1 MVKKMLFLKSYIKD
15 IIKNKKRFLSLSLIV
30 GIVLGVFLCFTSLL
44 GNIKN
49 SYQAYLKKNNLYD
62 LKISTS
68 YLFSKDDKS
77 SIKSLDNIEGVKLVK
92 TLDVISEVNGNS
104 YNVKLNSISNDRNLN
119 SKDYINHLTLTKGR
133 YPRTINEGL
142 IEESFFH
149 DKNLSL
155 NDLIILKPNDENFLR
170 AKKIKIVGTI
180 KSSYYNLKRKEE
192 NKDNKKLDYY
202 LYLDEKDFNTDY
214 YNECFIKS
222 SNIKKL
228 DMDFVNN
235 FIKED
240 LNKRSE
246 NEIKS
251 LESEINSIKEE
262 LNSFY
267 TANLPSNNLNYELKN
282 LSEKLTYNE
291 KKLESIKSLEFDIQ
305 KRTNDESFDSY
316 ENELNILNN
325 LKNILNKSFVLLS
338 IFCFSIIYLVIK
350 NTNYLKEYEHD
361 KNKLLFKYILYSSG
375 IIIIGSLISIIFSKI
390 TFILIGD
397 YFKKNYDF
405 ILINKLN
412 INYFISKIF
421 IFYLLNIIFILVIYI
436 FKNLIKIK
444 EKLINIYIICLLVVP
459 FITLI
464 QIKTSILDL
473 PNKQFNS
480 IFKYDMIINFKKD
493 ISNKEKKII
502 YNKIK
507 NNKNISKYTTVYK
520 ENINVIKNKL
530 NTKSDIVIFK
540 NEKDSNNFIKYKVS
554 DKVAISKNLAKKLNI
569 DKNDNIKLVINNKK
583 ITVKVDY
590 VTKNYIGNYI
600 YINSNLYK
608 KLTNDSINYSS
619 ILTINKKDDASVIK
633 DLENHDGI
641 YNIELKSNNKTK
653 YKNMLSLVNTIFI
666 ILIIYIFIINF
677 IIIYNLANINVN
689 KRKNEIANLKLLGL
703 YDSYIVNTIF
713 KFNKNNLFMSLI
725 FSLSLSTLFSF
736 VILNLF
742 KNNIFY
748 YKLAI
753 ISFKYLYILPIL
765 IILLFIYKLMLYL
778 NIKKITNK

>member
-1 MVKKMLFLKSYIKD
+1 MI
-15 IIKNKKRFLSLSLIV
+15 
-30 GIVLGVFLCFTSLL
+30 
-44 GNIKN
+44 
-49 SYQAYLKKNNLYD
+49 
-62 LKISTS
+62 
-68 YLFSKDDKS
+68 
-77 SIKSLDNIEGVKLVK
+77 
-92 TLDVISEVNGNS
+92 
-104 YNVKLNSISNDRNLN
+104 
-119 SKDYINHLTLTKGR
+119 
-133 YPRTINEGL
+133 
-142 IEESFFH
+142 
-149 DKNLSL
+149 
-155 NDLIILKPNDENFLR
+155 
-170 AKKIKIVGTI
+170 
-180 KSSYYNLKRKEE
+180 
-192 NKDNKKLDYY
+192 
-202 LYLDEKDFNTDY
+202 
-214 YNECFIKS
+214 
-222 SNIKKL
+222 
-228 DMDFVNN
+228 
-235 FIKED
+235 
-240 LNKRSE
+240 
-246 NEIKS
+246 
-251 LESEINSIKEE
+251 
-262 LNSFY
+262 
-267 TANLPSNNLNYELKN
+267 
-282 LSEKLTYNE
+282 
-291 KKLESIKSLEFDIQ
+291 
-305 KRTNDESFDSY
+305 
-316 ENELNILNN
+316 
-325 LKNILNKSFVLLS
+325 
-338 IFCFSIIYLVIK
+338 
-350 NTNYLKEYEHD
+350 
-361 KNKLLFKYILYSSG
+361 
-375 IIIIGSLISIIFSKI
+375 
-390 TFILIGD
+390 
-397 YFKKNYDF
+397 
-405 ILINKLN
+405 
-412 INYFISKIF
+412 
-421 IFYLLNIIFILVIYI
+421 
-436 FKNLIKIK
+436 
-444 EKLINIYIICLLVVP
+444 P

-502 YNKIK
+502 YDKIK
-507 NNKNISKYTTVYK
+507 NNKKISKYTTVYK

-540 NEKDSNNFIKYKVS
+540 NEKDSNNFIKYKSS

-619 ILTINKKDDASVIK
+619 ILTINKKDEESVIK
-633 DLENHDGI
+633 DLENYDEI
-641 YNIELKSNNKTK
+641 YNIELKSNSKTK

>member
-1 MVKKMLFLKSYIKD
+1 MVNKILFLKSYVKD

-155 NDLIILKPNDENFLR
+155 NDLIILKPKDENFLR

-228 DMDFVNN
+228 DMDFLNN
-235 FIKED
+235 FIKEN
-240 LNKRSE
+240 LNKKSE

-641 YNIELKSNNKTK
+641 YNIELKSNSKTK

>member
-1 MVKKMLFLKSYIKD
+1 MLQEATRAINSAFNNSFIKK
-15 IIKNKKRFLSLSLIV
+15 LS
-30 GIVLGVFLCFTSLL
+30 
-44 GNIKN
+44 
-49 SYQAYLKKNNLYD
+49 QYLHD
-62 LKISTS
+62 CVREEV
-68 YLFSKDDKS
+68 KS
-77 SIKSLDNIEGVKLVK
+77 STFRNLKADKDNNIE
-92 TLDVISEVNGNS
+92 TN
-104 YNVKLNSISNDRNLN
+104 
-119 SKDYINHLTLTKGR
+119 
-133 YPRTINEGL
+133 
-142 IEESFFH
+142 IEES
-149 DKNLSL
+149 KQYVISVNYP
-155 NDLIILKPNDENFLR
+155 K
-170 AKKIKIVGTI
+170 T
-180 KSSYYNLKRKEE
+180 
-192 NKDNKKLDYY
+192 
-202 LYLDEKDFNTDY
+202 
-214 YNECFIKS
+214 
-222 SNIKKL
+222 NIKKL

-350 NTNYLKEYEHD
+350 NTNYLKEYEYD
-361 KNKLLFKYILYSSG
+361 KNKLLFKYILYSSA

-444 EKLINIYIICLLVVP
+444 EKLINICIICLLVVP

-493 ISNKEKKII
+493 IR
-502 YNKIK
+502 
-507 NNKNISKYTTVYK
+507 
-520 ENINVIKNKL
+520 
-530 NTKSDIVIFK
+530 TK
-540 NEKDSNNFIKYKVS
+540 
-554 DKVAISKNLAKKLNI
+554 
-569 DKNDNIKLVINNKK
+569 
-583 ITVKVDY
+583 
-590 VTKNYIGNYI
+590 
-600 YINSNLYK
+600 
-608 KLTNDSINYSS
+608 
-619 ILTINKKDDASVIK
+619 
-633 DLENHDGI
+633 
-641 YNIELKSNNKTK
+641 
-653 YKNMLSLVNTIFI
+653 
-666 ILIIYIFIINF
+666 
-677 IIIYNLANINVN
+677 
-689 KRKNEIANLKLLGL
+689 
-703 YDSYIVNTIF
+703 
-713 KFNKNNLFMSLI
+713 
-725 FSLSLSTLFSF
+725 
-736 VILNLF
+736 
-742 KNNIFY
+742 
-748 YKLAI
+748 
-753 ISFKYLYILPIL
+753 
-765 IILLFIYKLMLYL
+765 
-778 NIKKITNK
+778 